1 MAEPG
6 SSLDRVRFSSVIC
19 RLTVPGRMTNF
30 FQLEGRKPR
39 MERPRT
45 DREMR
50 TEAGLRLS

>member
-19 RLTVPGRMTNF
+19 RLTVPGRMTNL